1 MKKKVIGI
9 DLGTTNSLVSFYDG
23 NSATVIED
31 KFGKI
36 TPSIV
41 SYLDNGAAIVGHRAK
56 DLLKSNPKRT
66 IYSVKRFMGKSSTD
80 IKTDFSHLP
89 YKINTSEDGIVRI
102 DFDNLS
108 LTAPEI
114 SARILE
120 QLKRKAET
128 HFGEALTDC
137 VITVPAYFNDAERQ
151 ATQFAGKLAGLN
163 VLKII
168 NEPTAAALAYGLDKK
183 ENATIVVYDFGGG
196 TFDVSI
202 LKLNDGI
209 FEVLSTNGDTQL
221 GGDDLDLA
229 LIDHIAS
236 QLRLTEE
243 QKHTDHIFEYL
254 RQVAEKTKI
263 RLSEMEQIELF
274 IKIPNTPIKGSLRIT
289 RSEFNEAI
297 SSIIKRT
304 KRAVKQAVKDAD
316 LAFEDI
322 DEVILVGGS
331 TRVPFVREEVE
342 NWFGKTPHTHINPDE
357 VVAIGAAIQGAI
369 LSGDIQETV
378 LLDVCPLS
386 LGMETMGGVVEKFI
400 MRNSKIPCYATETFT
415 THVDNQTAVSIHI
428 LQGEREFATDCTSLG
443 KFSLSGIEPAIAG
456 MPRIEV
462 KFQIDAN
469 GVLNVSATNL
479 NTHHSQEINVKPHL
493 GLTDEIVEQML
504 LDSFTHMKE
513 DMDSRMLQDT
523 KTEAEAVILATKRQ
537 LEDYSELLSSEE
549 IESIHLSIKE
559 LSDAISN
566 STDRKLI
573 TGLTESLDKES
584 QNFAEKI
591 MNQTI
596 KTVLEHKHIQDI

>member
-1 MKKKVIGI
+1 VKKKVIGI